1 MFADLHN
8 GHKDQAARAAC
19 ALLVRR
25 SIEGARVLVD
35 REWQGVLDQQLQAAG
50 FQATSVNRW
59 TQYAN
64 AVARNWGEYGEQTTN
79 RAWGN
84 YPSAVQ
90 SAARELANGVQ
101 NEMAIRYEEAMRAMA
116 A

>member
-1 MFADLHN
+1 MFQDLHN
-8 GHKDQAARAAC
+8 GQIDQAARAAC

-25 SIEGARVLVD
+25 SIQGELVLVD
-35 REWQGVLDQQLQAAG
+35 REWQAVLDQQLQAAG
-50 FQATSVNRW
+50 FKATSVDRW

-64 AVARNWGEYGEQTTN
+64 AVARNWGEHDEHTTN

-101 NEMAIRYEEAMRAMA
+101 NEMAIRYEEAMRELA